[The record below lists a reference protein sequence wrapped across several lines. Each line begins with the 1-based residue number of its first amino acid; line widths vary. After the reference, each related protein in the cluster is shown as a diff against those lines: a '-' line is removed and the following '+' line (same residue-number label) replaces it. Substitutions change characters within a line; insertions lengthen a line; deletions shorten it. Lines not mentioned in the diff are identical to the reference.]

1 MELGTMEV
9 ITKDERGAERVRQIK
24 EDGTVAL
31 YGDEVEVRIVEDF
44 WDEYLDDSTES
55 NYV

>member
-1 MELGTMEV
+1 MEV